1 MSHGCTCTH
10 QQIEEDVV
18 AQEERTYRLG
28 SQHPECQ
35 HGHNVTFAAADFA
48 AILQGDSVTNES
60 TTTGQVGEMP
70 TPHHHDVTLT
80 CSPDA
85 DNDDVADDVELSMGT
100 DPNDADSDDDG
111 APDAEVNAEVD
122 TDGDGLINALDPDS
136 DDDGLFDGTELGLG
150 CEGPGTAPAMGH
162 CIPDGDAGLT
172 MTDMAKADTDEG
184 GALDGEEDA
193 DHDGVVD
200 AGETDPNDPM
210 DDVP

>member
-1 MSHGCTCTH
+1 LRSVVVGRFVPTPHSAAGTTTFSYVASAKARRDCPSGLCLSHGCTCTH

-35 HGHNVTFAAADFA
+35 HGHSVTFAAADFA

-111 APDAEVNAEVD
+111 APRR
-122 TDGDGLINALDPDS
+122 
-136 DDDGLFDGTELGLG
+136 
-150 CEGPGTAPAMGH
+150 
-162 CIPDGDAGLT
+162 
-172 MTDMAKADTDEG
+172 G
-184 GALDGEEDA
+184 GQRRGRHRRGWPHQRARSGQR
-193 DHDGVVD
+193 
-200 AGETDPNDPM
+200 
-210 DDVP
+210 